1 MNYKSEMK
9 TITVQL
15 SHILPLLFLSFD
27 QHGGI
32 VLIDSLNVTIG
43 VLVHKNIYGF
53 TTRMSHMGGALEIG
67 IENINKNNSILNN
80 KAVNYD
86 IQYSQRN
93 KRKVLSKTNDLILNK
108 SVDVIIGD
116 ACSVTSEYAGL
127 LAAEYNLPFITFSTS
142 NDNLDNRTVYNTLT
156 MVKGTLDALG
166 QVIIQASKGNGLSN
180 ICLYSSQ
187 RSYLTFIE
195 RGMERGSKLNNV
207 TIIDKINHKEAE
219 NFRPTMRIVKQNC
232 RGMAI
237 IFSH

>member
-1 MNYKSEMK
+1 MD
-9 TITVQL
+9 L
-15 SHILPLLFLSFD
+15 
-27 QHGGI
+27 QHGW
-32 VLIDSLNVTIG
+32 VTWEKI
-43 VLVHKNIYGF
+43 
-53 TTRMSHMGGALEIG
+53 A

-86 IQYSQRN
+86 IQYSQCN
-93 KRKVLSKTNDLILNK
+93 KRKVLSKTNDLILEK
-108 SVDVIIGD
+108 GVDVIIGD

-142 NDNLDNRTVYNTLT
+142 NDNLDDRTVYNTLT

-166 QVIIQASKGNGLSN
+166 QVIIQVSKGNGLSN

-195 RGMERGSKLNNV
+195 RGVEGGSKLNNV

-237 IFSH
+237 IFSHWNFMCSVVPYQFLCFLLWKKSSQVKTTIFNLSAD